1 MNKKQKAQ
9 MYMDTFNRCNNVMT
23 SCKTEFQ
30 LSNGRKYCEML
41 IVKNAKKIDERFY
54 ANCNFPSIL
63 KKYSDLCWYVEH
75 YRLSDRTIG
84 IEQEEKRIGLI

>member
-1 MNKKQKAQ
+1 
-9 MYMDTFNRCNNVMT
+9 
-23 SCKTEFQ
+23 
-30 LSNGRKYCEML
+30 ML

-75 YRLSDRTIG
+75 YRLSDRTTG
-84 IEQEEKRIGLI
+84 IEQEKRIGLI